1 MEWAKES
8 EKWRGALGDR
18 GPAPWQLKECGDP
31 GTSLS
36 ALSVALTWPEDCPKG
51 KLIRFFTMSFLCCI
65 FLGVFQTGSLPQ
77 LCQLKSEIINMASL
91 TLLFFTEK
99 RKLAPKPSPP

>member
-8 EKWRGALGDR
+8 EKWWGVLGDR
-18 GPAPWQLKECGDP
+18 GPAQWQLKQCRDP
-31 GTSLS
+31 GTSLNS
-36 ALSVALTWPEDCPKG
+36 LSGALTWPGDCENG
-51 KLIRFFTMSFLCCI
+51 KLICFFAMSFLCCI
-65 FLGVFQTGSLPQ
+65 ILGVLQTGSLPQ
-77 LCQLKSEIINMASL
+77 PCHLKTEINMASL